1 MCPRKALPLPL
12 LIWLVAFPLAA
23 MQGRARAQCN
33 SSPVRI
39 HLDSVVAGITKTG
52 IDPRLGADTR
62 GRLLALFDYSSY
74 QLIRSEEA
82 VTPCGQPVA
91 FNLPAGRILHVWP
104 LAIHGNMIA
113 LDLVMFA
120 GARAIMRTQ
129 LKVMKGGMLVL
140 VGSQNPQGAYLTSLR
155 IESLNSSSDNSG
167 QTPVAT
173 PLPAGTR

>member
-1 MCPRKALPLPL
+1 MYRPSSIPL

-23 MQGRARAQCN
+23 MQGGAGAQCN
-33 SSPVRI
+33 SLPIRI

-82 VTPCGQPVA
+82 ETPCGQPVA

-104 LAIHGNMIA
+104 LAIHGNLIA

-140 VGSQNPQGAYLTSLR
+140 VGSQNSHGAYLTSLR
-155 IESLNSSSDNSG
+155 IESGRGSDNST
-167 QTPVAT
+167 QTTVAS
-173 PLPAGTR
+173 PLPAGPR